1 MCQLEFMTEV
11 LSDYCTVE
19 KLPFMSASDI
29 LALYH
34 SILTESQREW
44 LRNYI
49 EIWDV
54 IQENEN
60 QSYGSVD
67 ARPIFLTS
75 I

>member
-11 LSDYCTVE
+11 LSDYCVVE
-19 KLPFMSASDI
+19 NLPFMSASDI
-29 LALYH
+29 LVMYR

-49 EIWDV
+49 EIWDI

-60 QSYGSVD
+60 QSEQNVD
-67 ARPIFLTS
+67 ARPIFSS

>member
-11 LSDYCTVE
+11 LSDYCTIE

-29 LALYH
+29 LVMYR

-49 EIWDV
+49 EIWDI

-60 QSYGSVD
+60 QSTGSVD
-67 ARPIFLTS
+67 ARPIFSS

>member
-11 LSDYCTVE
+11 LSDYCTIE

-29 LALYH
+29 LVMYR

-49 EIWDV
+49 EIWD
-54 IQENEN
+54 IIEENEN
-60 QSYGSVD
+60 QSNGSVD
-67 ARPIFLTS
+67 ARPIFSS

>member
-11 LSDYCTVE
+11 LSDYCTIE

-29 LALYH
+29 LVMYR

-49 EIWDV
+49 EIWDI

-60 QSYGSVD
+60 QSEQNVD
-67 ARPIFLTS
+67 ARPIFSS